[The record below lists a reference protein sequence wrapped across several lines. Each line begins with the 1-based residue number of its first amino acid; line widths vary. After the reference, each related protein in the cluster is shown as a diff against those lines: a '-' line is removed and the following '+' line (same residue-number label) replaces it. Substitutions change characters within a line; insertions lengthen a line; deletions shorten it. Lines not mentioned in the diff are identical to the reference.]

1 MSVRD
6 RLSGIWLMATTLLA
20 LFAYTIY
27 FVAQMWL
34 NVLHALFLT
43 LVVLQIAALILY
55 LWGPEKLKSWP
66 MKLLYRLLYLS
77 SLFVIP
83 AFAFIFMGLISQYHV
98 PIPDSIPAASMPS
111 DQILPQDHSVIYSNF
126 PHRKIDQ
133 VIEENSSEVI

>member
-66 MKLLYRLLYLS
+66 IPPRPRSGIS
-77 SLFVIP
+77 SW
-83 AFAFIFMGLISQYHV
+83 
-98 PIPDSIPAASMPS
+98 PIP
-111 DQILPQDHSVIYSNF
+111 F
-126 PHRKIDQ
+126 PLSFPRR
-133 VIEENSSEVI
+133 SP